1 VRYDAIVVGAGA
13 MGSATAW
20 QLARRGCSVL
30 LLEQFEPGHARGSSH
45 GPTRIFRL
53 AYRDRRYLRLALEAL
68 PLWRELE
75 AEAGETLLE
84 QDGQLDHGAPE
95 AIGAIASN
103 LRAAGRACEELS
115 PAAARER
122 WPGMRFDRSVV
133 FSPEGGRC
141 YAQATVRALL
151 RLCAARG
158 VDVRF
163 GARVARV
170 VPDGEGAHVTAP
182 DGEYH
187 ARAVVVAAGG
197 WVRKLVGSGAR
208 GLPELRVTR
217 EQPAHF
223 ALRDASLCYPAFIH
237 HVHAGVPAHL
247 GFATYGLSTPELGVK
262 VGEHGIG
269 IVVDPDEAGPGPDPT
284 RLERL
289 SRYVAEW
296 LPGLDPRPVEST
308 PCLYTS
314 TPDEHFVLDRRG
326 PIVVCSACSGHGFKF
341 TPVIGRIAADLALGA
356 EQPEPAWRLREGEPA
371 AG

>member
-1 VRYDAIVVGAGA
+1 MRHDAIVVGAGA

-20 QLARRGCSVL
+20 QLARRGRSVL

-45 GPTRIFRL
+45 GATRIFRV
-53 AYRDRRYLRLALEAL
+53 AYRDPLYVGLALEAL
-68 PLWRELE
+68 ALWRELE
-75 AEAGETLLE
+75 AESGEILLE

-95 AIGAIASN
+95 ATAVIAQN

-115 PAAARER
+115 PAGARER

-141 YAQATVRALL
+141 HAQTTVRALQ
-151 RLCAARG
+151 RVCAARG
-158 VDVRF
+158 GELRF
-163 GARVARV
+163 GARASRV
-170 VPDGEGAHVTAP
+170 VPDGDGARVVTA
-182 DGEYH
+182 DAEYV
-187 ARAVVVAAGG
+187 ARAVVVAAGA
-197 WVRKLVGSGAR
+197 WVGKLLGSGL

-223 ALRDASLCYPAFIH
+223 APRDARARFPAFIH
-237 HVHAGVPAHL
+237 HANARGGAHL
-247 GFATYGLSTPELGVK
+247 GFATYGLWTPGLGVK
-262 VGEHGIG
+262 VGEHGVG
-269 IVVDPDEAGPGPDPT
+269 TPVDPDTAAPGPDPA

-289 SRYVAEW
+289 SRYVEEW
-296 LPGLDPRPVEST
+296 FPGLEPKPVEAT

-341 TPVIGRIAADLALGA
+341 TPAIGRIAADLALGA
-356 EQPEPAWRLREGEPA
+356 EQREPAWRLRGPSPG